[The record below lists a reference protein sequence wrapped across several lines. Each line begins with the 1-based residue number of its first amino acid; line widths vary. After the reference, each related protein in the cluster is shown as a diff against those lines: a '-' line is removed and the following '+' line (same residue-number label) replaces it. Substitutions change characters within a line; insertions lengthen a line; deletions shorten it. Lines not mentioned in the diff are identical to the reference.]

1 MPASWRQAFH
11 PYRLH
16 AFVLTY
22 LTLLVIADGLLAG
35 RHQPA
40 LGALTLVALCLCMFA
55 VPRPQRVLIWLCIPI
70 ATMFE
75 ALGSLVWGGYTYRL
89 ENIPLYVPPGHALV
103 FLFGV
108 TAWSLP
114 LVRRHDTAFVRGVL
128 VLATTWVVAGL
139 TVLPLVTHRFDV
151 QGAACLP
158 LLAWCLLRSG
168 RGTLFASI
176 WVVTAAL
183 ELAGTAS
190 GAWVWAAEAPWSHLP
205 SANPPAAIAAGYA
218 IIDGTVA
225 LVAAA
230 LLRRRA
236 SMPAE
241 LPEVRP
247 ASA

>member
-1 MPASWRQAFH
+1 MAPAWSVLAR

-16 AFVLTY
+16 AFVLVF
-22 LTLLVIADGLLAG
+22 LPALVVADGLLEG
-35 RHQPA
+35 RHQLA
-40 LGALTLVALCLCMFA
+40 LGAVTFLAVGLCLLA
-55 VPRPQRVLIWLCIPI
+55 VPRPQRVLVCLCIPI
-70 ATMFE
+70 AALFE

-108 TAWSLP
+108 TACSLP
-114 LVRRHDTAFVRGVL
+114 LVRRHESLLTRSVL
-128 VLATTWVVAGL
+128 VLCTAWVVAGL
-139 TVLPLVTHRFDV
+139 SVLPLATHRFDV

-158 LLAWCLLRSG
+158 LLAWCILRSG

-183 ELAGTAS
+183 ELAGTWA

-225 LVAAA
+225 LAAAA
-230 LLRRRA
+230 LLGARSRARRDA
-236 SMPAE
+236 
-241 LPEVRP
+241 PEPQPIVV
-247 ASA
+247 